1 MNPTD
6 PSYPVDPI
14 AEPVIQ
20 IKVSTLRNLAMF
32 GIVALLLVGMAITF
46 YEITKPTVLTGS
58 SRFTTR
64 QTYRPPVE
72 IKVIAKTDSTNLRL
86 AYAADQIIFNWEE
99 NPTQLRVDGGPA
111 DGLHKD
117 GAGQIPAG
125 KYVTVKWVVTTTNQA
140 IYVDGTLRYEHAGD
154 YSQINRPVSVFPAS
168 GSTVTVRSVTVKPLA
183 NPSR

>member
-1 MNPTD
+1 MNPPD
-6 PSYPVDPI
+6 PSYPTDPF

-20 IKVSTLRNLAMF
+20 IKVSTLRHLAIF
-32 GIVALLLVGMAITF
+32 GIVVLLLAGMAIIF

-58 SRFTTR
+58 ARFATR
-64 QTYRPPVE
+64 QSYRPPVE
-72 IKVIAKTDSTNLRL
+72 IKVVAKTDSTNLRL
-86 AYAADQIIFNWEE
+86 AYAADQIIFNWED

-111 DGLHKD
+111 NGLHKD
-117 GAGQIPAG
+117 GAGQIPTG
-125 KYVTVKWVVTTTNQA
+125 KYVTVKWVVTATNQA
-140 IYVDGTLRYEHAGD
+140 IYVNGALRYEHAGD